1 MEMINE
7 NLGKKVISIEDG
19 KYLGYILDVCVDVYD
34 FSVYGYLICDEET
47 ENVNFINLK
56 DIANID
62 NYVMVENSSK
72 ISFGENIISNNPIG
86 KCVITDEGYDIGRVI
101 NIEINKNKIRKII
114 TNKCEI
120 FFSYLNIEGDIIIFS
135 NRKKKKKIIN
145 KKFNNLEISNTQ
157 KIFIQKKEEIAT
169 PYKTSLIPNKLIGK
183 TCLCDIFGQNQEI
196 IAKKNQIIND
206 KIIKIAKKH
215 NKLNI
220 LAFNSK

>member
-1 MEMINE
+1 MTD

-19 KYLGYILDVCVDVYD
+19 KYLGYVLDVCVDVYD

-62 NYVMVENSSK
+62 NYVMVENSRK
-72 ISFGENIISNNPIG
+72 IGFGENVVSNNPIG
-86 KCVITDEGYDIGRVI
+86 KNVITDDGYDIGQVV
-101 NIEINKNKIRKII
+101 NAEINKNKIKKII

-120 FFSYLNIEGDIIIFS
+120 FFSYLNIDGEIIIFS
-135 NRKKKKKIIN
+135 NKKKKKKINN
-145 KKFNNLEISNTQ
+145 KKFNNLEISSTQ
-157 KIFIQKKEEIAT
+157 KIFIQNKEEIT
-169 PYKTSLIPNKLIGK
+169 IPYKTSLIPSKIIGK
-183 TCLCDIFGQNQEI
+183 ICLCDIFGQNKEI

-206 KIIKIAKKH
+206 KIIKMAKKH